1 MALASLYLT
10 TDNTP
15 TTPVNYYRNI
25 PLEISPGGMGWSKPM
40 KPMNLHSRPLPTMRS
55 SLLVLILLSGMGA
68 LNACGGSG
76 SGGGQDPTPAK
87 LAISTSSLP
96 TGQTG
101 VAYSALL
108 AATGG
113 TPPYTW
119 SVTSG
124 MLPPGLMLNAATGAI
139 AGTATQ
145 AVTGLEITFQV
156 VDSSTPQQS
165 KSIKLALTISSTA
178 VGISISP
185 KRAGLTVSQT
195 LSVSATVAND
205 TSMKAVSWSASGG
218 SFSSNT
224 SASGAAVTY
233 TSPSTPG
240 IYTVTATQ
248 TNDVTQR
255 AVATIGVTDLHGVYT
270 YHNDVSRDGTN
281 TSEYALT
288 TANVNSSTFG
298 KLFSCQADAAIYT
311 QPLWVSNITIG
322 GAKHNI
328 VVVATMH
335 DTVYAFDADA
345 SPCVTYWH
353 TQFIPS
359 GETFY
364 TAADVFSNSIFPD
377 IGILGT
383 PVIDSTS
390 NIIYLVTKTKNTTG
404 PGVIA
409 HQRLH
414 ALNLADGTEIANSPV
429 ELDSSITVPGN
440 CEGGSTIA
448 FNAAREN
455 QRPGL
460 ALVNGVVYVAWA
472 SHGDLDPYHGWILG
486 FNASTLSRVSAFNT
500 SPNAAEGLGYC
511 RAGIWM
517 SGGAPAADAAGNL
530 YVITGNGIFDGTSAF
545 GDSFL
550 KLSATGLAL
559 ADWFTPMDQLSLDAF
574 DHDLG
579 AGGAA
584 VLVDQTSGP
593 HPHLIIG
600 GGKSQVLYLLDR
612 TNMGH
617 FTSGGPDK
625 VVQTLSVSEAS
636 FSTPAFWQNTL
647 YFFGFNGPGLA
658 YTFVPATDTF
668 NPSVASSTTASFSF
682 PGSSPSVSSNG
693 NANGIVWTIDSN
705 SSGTGDNGP
714 VSAGPAVLHAFDATN
729 LGTELWNSSQVPAD
743 AAGNAVKFTVPTVAN
758 GKVYVPTRGNDSTAG
773 AAGTVFGEV
782 DVYGLKSN

>member
-1 MALASLYLT
+1 
-10 TDNTP
+10 
-15 TTPVNYYRNI
+15 
-25 PLEISPGGMGWSKPM
+25 M
-40 KPMNLHSRPLPTMRS
+40 KPMNLHPRPLPTMRN
-55 SLLVLILLSGMGA
+55 SLLVLILLSGING
-68 LNACGGSG
+68 CGGSG
-76 SGGGQDPTPAK
+76 SGGSQDPTPAK

-124 MLPPGLMLNAATGAI
+124 TLPAGLTLNVSTGAI
-139 AGTATQ
+139 AGTPTQ
-145 AVTGLEITFQV
+145 TVTSTELTFQV

-185 KRAGLTVSQT
+185 KRAGLTVTQT

-218 SFSSNT
+218 SFSSNA

-233 TSPSTPG
+233 TAPSTPG
-240 IYTVTATQ
+240 IYTITATQ

-328 VVVATMH
+328 VVAATMH

-364 TAADVFSNSIFPD
+364 TAADVFDNSIFPD

-390 NIIYLVTKTKNTTG
+390 NIVYLVTKTKNTTG
-404 PGVIA
+404 PGIIA

-460 ALVNGVVYVAWA
+460 ALVNGVVYIAWA

-550 KLSATGLAL
+550 KLSATSGLAL

-579 AGGAA
+579 AGGAG

-625 VVQTLSVSEAS
+625 VVQTLNVSEAC

-658 YTFVPATDTF
+658 YTFLPASDTF
-668 NPSVASSTTASFSF
+668 NPSVASSTVASFSF

-705 SSGTGDNGP
+705 SYGTGDNGP

-773 AAGTVFGEV
+773 AGTVFGEI
-782 DVYGLKSN
+782 DVYGLKPN

>member
-1 MALASLYLT
+1 MKPITLNSRLLPSIRNSFLTIIVVIAMAL
-10 TDNTP
+10 
-15 TTPVNYYRNI
+15 
-25 PLEISPGGMGWSKPM
+25 
-40 KPMNLHSRPLPTMRS
+40 
-55 SLLVLILLSGMGA
+55 LS
-68 LNACGGSG
+68 ACGGGSG
-76 SGGGQDPTPAK
+76 SGNAAGSPPAA
-87 LAISTSSLP
+87 LTISTSSLP

-101 VAYSALL
+101 VAYSAVL

-113 TPPYTW
+113 TPPYMWTL
-119 SVTSG
+119 TSG
-124 MLPPGLMLNAATGAI
+124 TFPTGLMLNAATGAI
-139 AGTATQ
+139 TGTPTQ
-145 AVTGLEITFQV
+145 TVTSTALTFQV
-156 VDSSTPQQS
+156 TDSSTPAVS
-165 KSIKLALTISSTA
+165 KSVKLMLTISSTS
-178 VGISISP
+178 VGITISP
-185 KRAGLTVSQT
+185 KLAGLTVTQT
-195 LSVSATVAND
+195 LMVSATVAND
-205 TSMKAVSWSASGG
+205 TSKKAVSWSATGG
-218 SFSSNT
+218 TFSSDA
-224 SASGAAVTY
+224 SASGATVTY
-233 TSPSTPG
+233 TAPSTPG
-240 IYTVTATQ
+240 IYTITATQ
-248 TNDVTQR
+248 ASDVTQR
-255 AVATIGVTDLHGVYT
+255 AAATIGVTDLHGVYT
-270 YHNDVSRDGTN
+270 YHNDVARDGVN

-311 QPLWVSNITIG
+311 QPLWVSNITVG
-322 GAKHNI
+322 GAKHNV
-328 VVVATMH
+328 VVVATMR
-335 DTVYAFDADA
+335 DSVYVFDADA

-364 TAADVFSNSIFPD
+364 SASDVSTNSIFPD

-390 NIIYLVTKTKNTTG
+390 NIIYLVTKTKNINDPG
-404 PGVIA
+404 PVV

-448 FNAAREN
+448 FNVARQN

-460 ALVNGVVYVAWA
+460 ALVNGVVYIAWA
-472 SHGDLDPYHGWILG
+472 SHGDVDPYHGWIVG

-550 KLSATGLAL
+550 KLSATSGLTL
-559 ADWFTPMDQLSLDAF
+559 ADWFTPMGQLSLDAF
-574 DHDLG
+574 DQDLG

-593 HPHLIIG
+593 HPHLIVG
-600 GGKSQVLYLLDR
+600 VGKSQVLYLLDR

-625 VVQTLSVSEAS
+625 AVQALNISESS

-658 YTFVPATDTF
+658 FTFLPASDTF
-668 NPSVASSTTASFSF
+668 NPSVASATKPSFSF

-693 NANGIVWTIDSN
+693 NANGIVWMIDAHSY
-705 SSGTGDNGP
+705 GTGDEGP
-714 VSAGPAVLHAFDATN
+714 GTAGPAVLHAFDATN

-743 AAGNAVKFTVPTVAN
+743 VAGNAVKFTVPTVAN
-758 GKVYVPTRGNDSTAG
+758 GKVYIGTRGNDTTLG
-773 AAGTVFGEV
+773 AGTVFGEV
-782 DVYGLKSN
+782 DVYGLKPN

>member
-1 MALASLYLT
+1 
-10 TDNTP
+10 
-15 TTPVNYYRNI
+15 
-25 PLEISPGGMGWSKPM
+25 M
-40 KPMNLHSRPLPTMRS
+40 KPMTLRSRPLPPMRNS
-55 SLLVLILLSGMGA
+55 ILAIIALTALGFLSG
-68 LNACGGSG
+68 CGSG
-76 SGGGQDPTPAK
+76 SSSGNPSDPPPAS

-96 TGQTG
+96 TGQVG
-101 VAYSALL
+101 VPYSAVL

-119 SVTSG
+119 SLTSG
-124 MLPPGLMLNAATGAI
+124 TFPAGLMLNAATGAI
-139 AGTATQ
+139 TGTPTQ
-145 AVTGLEITFQV
+145 AVTSTALTFQV
-156 VDSSTPQQS
+156 ADASTPPVS
-165 KSIKLALTISSTA
+165 RSVKLTLTISSTS
-178 VGISISP
+178 VGITISP
-185 KRAGLTVSQT
+185 KRAGLTVTQT
-195 LSVSATVAND
+195 LSVSGTVAND
-205 TSMKAVSWSASGG
+205 TSQKAVSWSATGG
-218 SFSSNT
+218 TFSSNA
-224 SASGAAVTY
+224 SASGASVTY
-233 TSPSTPG
+233 TAPSTPG
-240 IYTVTATQ
+240 IYTITATQ
-248 TNDVTQR
+248 TSDVTQR
-255 AVATIGVTDLHGVYT
+255 AIATIGVTDLHGVYT
-270 YHNDVSRDGTN
+270 YHNDVARDGVN

-288 TANVNSSTFG
+288 TANVNGSTFG

-322 GAKHNI
+322 AAKHNI

-335 DTVYAFDADA
+335 DTVYVFDADA

-364 TAADVFSNSIFPD
+364 TAGDVSTNSIFPD

-390 NIIYLVTKTKNTTG
+390 NIIYLVTKTKNINDPG
-404 PGVIA
+404 PIV

-440 CEGGSTIA
+440 CEGGSTIG

-460 ALVNGVVYVAWA
+460 ALVNGVVYIAWA
-472 SHGDLDPYHGWILG
+472 SHGDVDPYHGWVLG

-550 KLSATGLAL
+550 KLSVTSGLAL

-574 DHDLG
+574 DQDLG

-600 GGKSQVLYLLDR
+600 GGKSQNLYLLDR

-625 VVQTLSVSEAS
+625 VVQTLKVSESS

-658 YTFVPATDTF
+658 YTFLPASDTF
-668 NPSVASSTTASFSF
+668 NPSVASATTPSFSF

-693 NANGIVWTIDSN
+693 NSNGIVWMIDAN
-705 SSGTGDNGP
+705 SFGTGDGGP
-714 VSAGPAVLHAFDATN
+714 GTAGPAVLHAFDATN

-758 GKVYVPTRGNDSTAG
+758 GKVYVGTRGNDTTLG
-773 AAGTVFGEV
+773 AGTVFGEV
-782 DVYGLKSN
+782 DVYGLKPN

>member
-1 MALASLYLT
+1 
-10 TDNTP
+10 
-15 TTPVNYYRNI
+15 
-25 PLEISPGGMGWSKPM
+25 
-40 KPMNLHSRPLPTMRS
+40 
-55 SLLVLILLSGMGA
+55 
-68 LNACGGSG
+68 
-76 SGGGQDPTPAK
+76 
-87 LAISTSSLP
+87 
-96 TGQTG
+96 
-101 VAYSALL
+101 
-108 AATGG
+108 
-113 TPPYTW
+113 
-119 SVTSG
+119 
-124 MLPPGLMLNAATGAI
+124 
-139 AGTATQ
+139 
-145 AVTGLEITFQV
+145 
-156 VDSSTPQQS
+156 
-165 KSIKLALTISSTA
+165 
-178 VGISISP
+178 VGITISP
-185 KRAGLTVSQT
+185 KRAGLAVTQT

-205 TSMKAVSWSASGG
+205 TSQKAVSWSATGG
-218 SFSSNT
+218 SFSSNA
-224 SASGAAVTY
+224 SASGASVTY
-233 TSPSTPG
+233 TAPSTPG
-240 IYTVTATQ
+240 IFTITATQ
-248 TNDVTQR
+248 TSDVTQR

-364 TAADVFSNSIFPD
+364 TAGDVFTNSIFPD

-390 NIIYLVTKTKNTTG
+390 NIVYLVTITKNSG
-404 PGVIA
+404 PGIIA

-414 ALNLADGTEIANSPV
+414 ALNLADGTEAANSPV

-448 FNAAREN
+448 FNAAKEN

-460 ALVNGVVYVAWA
+460 ALVNGVVYIAWA
-472 SHGDLDPYHGWILG
+472 SYGDHDPYHGWILG
-486 FNASTLSRVSAFNT
+486 FNVSTLSRVSTFNT

-550 KLSATGLAL
+550 KLSATNGLSL
-559 ADWFTPMDQLSLDAF
+559 TDWFTPMGQLSLDAF
-574 DHDLG
+574 DLDLG

-600 GGKSQVLYLLDR
+600 GGKSQTLYLLDR

-625 VVQTLSVSEAS
+625 VVQTLNPSETS

-658 YTFVPATDTF
+658 FTFVPATDTF
-668 NPSVASSTTASFSF
+668 NPSAASSTAASFSF

-693 NANGIVWTIDSN
+693 NSNGIVWTIDSN
-705 SSGTGDNGP
+705 TYGTGDNGP
-714 VSAGPAVLHAFDATN
+714 GTAGPAVLHAFDATN

-743 AAGNAVKFTVPTVAN
+743 VAGNAVKFTVPTVAN
-758 GKVYVPTRGNDSTAG
+758 GKVYVPTRGNDSTLG
-773 AAGTVFGEV
+773 AGTIFGEV
-782 DVYGLKSN
+782 DVYGLKPN

>member
-1 MALASLYLT
+1 
-10 TDNTP
+10 
-15 TTPVNYYRNI
+15 
-25 PLEISPGGMGWSKPM
+25 M
-40 KPMNLHSRPLPTMRS
+40 KPMNLHSRPLPPMRNS
-55 SLLVLILLSGMGA
+55 FLAIIVLTALNLLS
-68 LNACGGSG
+68 ACGGGSG
-76 SGGGQDPTPAK
+76 SGTAGDPPPAA
-87 LAISTSSLP
+87 LTISTSSLP
-96 TGQTG
+96 TGQVG
-101 VAYSALL
+101 VAYSAVL

-119 SVTSG
+119 SLTSG
-124 MLPPGLMLNAATGAI
+124 ALPAGLMLNAATGAI
-139 AGTATQ
+139 TGTPTQ
-145 AVTGLEITFQV
+145 AVTSAALTFQV
-156 VDSSTPQQS
+156 ADSRTPPVS
-165 KSIKLALTISSTA
+165 RSVKLTLTISSTS
-178 VGISISP
+178 VGITISP
-185 KRAGLTVSQT
+185 KRAGLTVTQT

-205 TSMKAVSWSASGG
+205 TSQKAVSWSATGG
-218 SFSSNT
+218 TFSSNA
-224 SASGAAVTY
+224 SASGASVTY
-233 TSPSTPG
+233 TAPSTPG
-240 IYTVTATQ
+240 IYTITATQ
-248 TNDVTQR
+248 TSDVTQR

-270 YHNDVSRDGTN
+270 YHNDVARDGAN

-288 TANVNSSTFG
+288 TANVNGSTFG

-335 DTVYAFDADA
+335 DTVYTFDADT

-364 TAADVFSNSIFPD
+364 TAADVSTNSIFPD

-390 NIIYLVTKTKNTTG
+390 NIIYLVTKTKNISDPG
-404 PGVIA
+404 PIV

-448 FNAAREN
+448 FNAATEN

-460 ALVNGVVYVAWA
+460 ALVNGVVYIAWA

-486 FNASTLSRVSAFNT
+486 FNVSTLSRVSAFNS

-550 KLSATGLAL
+550 KLSATSGLAL

-600 GGKSQVLYLLDR
+600 GGKSQILYLLDR

-625 VVQTLSVSEAS
+625 VVQTLDVSEAA

-658 YTFVPATDTF
+658 FTFVPASDTF
-668 NPSVASSTTASFSF
+668 NPSVASSTVASFSF

-705 SSGTGDNGP
+705 TYGTGDNGP
-714 VSAGPAVLHAFDATN
+714 ASAGPAVVHAFDATN

-743 AAGNAVKFTVPTVAN
+743 VAGNAVKFTVPTVAN
-758 GKVYVPTRGNDSTAG
+758 GKVYVPTRGNDSTLG
-773 AAGTVFGEV
+773 AGTVFGEV
-782 DVYGLKSN
+782 DVYGLKPN

>member
-1 MALASLYLT
+1 
-10 TDNTP
+10 
-15 TTPVNYYRNI
+15 
-25 PLEISPGGMGWSKPM
+25 M
-40 KPMNLHSRPLPTMRS
+40 KPITPHSRSIPPMRNPF
-55 SLLVLILLSGMGA
+55 LVIILVTATALLS
-68 LNACGGSG
+68 ACGGSG
-76 SGGGQDPTPAK
+76 SGNAAGPPPAA
-87 LAISTSSLP
+87 LTISTSSLP

-101 VAYSALL
+101 VAYSAVL
-108 AATGG
+108 AAAGG

-119 SVTSG
+119 SLTSG
-124 MLPPGLMLNAATGAI
+124 TLPAGLMLNASTGALT
-139 AGTATQ
+139 GTPTQ
-145 AVTGLEITFQV
+145 TVTSTALTFQV
-156 VDSSTPQQS
+156 TDSSTPPAS
-165 KSIKLALTISSTA
+165 RSAKLTLTISSTA
-178 VGISISP
+178 VGIAISP
-185 KRAGLTVSQT
+185 KLAGLTVTQT
-195 LSVSATVAND
+195 LMVSATVAND
-205 TSMKAVSWSASGG
+205 TSKKAVSWSATGG
-218 SFSSNT
+218 SFSSDA
-224 SASGAAVTY
+224 SASGASVTY
-233 TSPSTPG
+233 TAPSTPG
-240 IYTVTATQ
+240 IYTITATQ
-248 TNDVTQR
+248 SSDVTQR

-270 YHNDVSRDGTN
+270 YHNDVSRDGAN

-311 QPLWVSNITIG
+311 QPLWVSNLTIG
-322 GAKHNI
+322 GAKHNV
-328 VVVATMH
+328 VVVATMR
-335 DTVYAFDADA
+335 DTVYVFDADA

-364 TAADVFSNSIFPD
+364 SAFDVSTNSIFPD

-390 NIIYLVTKTKNTTG
+390 NIIYLVTKTKNINDPG
-404 PGVIA
+404 PIV

-448 FNAAREN
+448 FNVAREN

-460 ALVNGVVYVAWA
+460 ALVNGVVYIAWA
-472 SHGDLDPYHGWILG
+472 SHGDVDPYHGWVLG
-486 FNASTLSRVSAFNT
+486 FNASTLSRVSAFNS
-500 SPNAAEGLGYC
+500 SPNAAEGMGYC

-550 KLSATGLAL
+550 KLSATSGLAL
-559 ADWFTPMDQLSLDAF
+559 ADWFTPMNQLSLDAF
-574 DHDLG
+574 DQDLG

-600 GGKSQVLYLLDR
+600 GGKSQSLYLLDR

-625 VVQTLSVSEAS
+625 VVQTLKASESS

-658 YTFVPATDTF
+658 YTFLTASDTF
-668 NPSVASSTTASFSF
+668 NPAVASTTTPSFSF

-693 NANGIVWTIDSN
+693 NSNGIVWMIDAHTF
-705 SSGTGDNGP
+705 GTGDGGP
-714 VSAGPAVLHAFDATN
+714 ATAGPAVLHAFDATN

-758 GKVYVPTRGNDSTAG
+758 GKVYVGTRGNDSTLG
-773 AAGTVFGEV
+773 AGTVFGEV
-782 DVYGLKSN
+782 DVYGLKPN

>member
-1 MALASLYLT
+1 
-10 TDNTP
+10 
-15 TTPVNYYRNI
+15 
-25 PLEISPGGMGWSKPM
+25 M
-40 KPMNLHSRPLPTMRS
+40 KPMTLHPRLLRHMRNP
-55 SLLVLILLSGMGA
+55 LLVIILLTTLGLLS
-68 LNACGGSG
+68 ACGGGSG
-76 SGGGQDPTPAK
+76 SGNAADPPPAA
-87 LAISTSSLP
+87 LTISTSSLP
-96 TGQTG
+96 TGQAG
-101 VAYSALL
+101 VAYSAVL
-108 AATGG
+108 AAAGG
-113 TPPYTW
+113 TPPYMW
-119 SVTSG
+119 SLTSG
-124 MLPPGLMLNAATGAI
+124 TLPTGLTLSASTGAI
-139 AGTATQ
+139 SGTPTQTATST
-145 AVTGLEITFQV
+145 ALTFQV
-156 VDSSTPQQS
+156 ADSSAPPGS
-165 KSIKLALTISSTA
+165 RSVKLMLTISSTA
-178 VGISISP
+178 VSITVSP
-185 KRAGLTVSQT
+185 KRAGLTVTQT
-195 LSVSATVAND
+195 VAVSATVAND
-205 TSMKAVSWSASGG
+205 TSKKAVSWSATGG
-218 SFSSNT
+218 TFSSSA
-224 SASGAAVTY
+224 SASGASVTY
-233 TSPSTPG
+233 TAPSTPG
-240 IYTVTATQ
+240 IYTITATQ
-248 TNDVTQR
+248 SSDVTQR
-255 AVATIGVTDLHGVYT
+255 AVVTIGVTDLAGVYT
-270 YHNDVSRDGTN
+270 YHNDLSRDGTN

-311 QPLWVSNITIG
+311 QPLWVSNITIS

-345 SPCVTYWH
+345 NPCVTYWH
-353 TQFIPS
+353 SQFIPS

-364 TAADVFSNSIFPD
+364 TAADVFTNSIFPD

-390 NIIYLVTKTKNTTG
+390 NTIYFVTKTKNITG
-404 PGVIA
+404 PGLVA

-448 FNAAREN
+448 FNAASEN

-460 ALVNGVVYVAWA
+460 ALVNGVVYIAWA
-472 SHGDLDPYHGWILG
+472 SHGDHDPYHGWVIG
-486 FNASTLSRVSAFNT
+486 FNATSLSRVSAFNT
-500 SPNAAEGLGYC
+500 TPNAAEGLGYC

-530 YVITGNGIFDGTSAF
+530 YVITGNGVFDGTSAF

-550 KLSATGLAL
+550 KLGATNGLSL
-559 ADWFTPMDQLSLDAF
+559 TDWFTPMNQLSLDTF
-574 DHDLG
+574 DQDLG

-593 HPHLIIG
+593 HPHVIIG
-600 GGKSQVLYLLDR
+600 GGKSQVLYILDR

-625 VVQTLSVSEAS
+625 VVQTLNPSETS

-658 YTFVPATDTF
+658 YTFLPASDTF
-668 NPSVASSTTASFSF
+668 NPSVASSTAVSFSF
-682 PGSSPSVSSNG
+682 PGASPSVSSNG
-693 NANGIVWTIDSN
+693 NSNGIVWTIDAHT
-705 SSGTGDNGP
+705 SGTGDNGP
-714 VSAGPAVLHAFDATN
+714 ASAGPAVVHAFDATN

-758 GKVYVPTRGNDSTAG
+758 GKVYVGTRGNDTTLG
-773 AAGTVFGEV
+773 AGTVFGEV
-782 DVYGLKSN
+782 DVYGLKPN

>member
-1 MALASLYLT
+1 
-10 TDNTP
+10 
-15 TTPVNYYRNI
+15 
-25 PLEISPGGMGWSKPM
+25 M
-40 KPMNLHSRPLPTMRS
+40 KPMNLHPRPLPTMRN
-55 SLLVLILLSGMGA
+55 SLLVLILLSGING
-68 LNACGGSG
+68 CGGSG
-76 SGGGQDPTPAK
+76 SGGSQDPTPAK

-124 MLPPGLMLNAATGAI
+124 TLPAGLTLNVSTGAI
-139 AGTATQ
+139 AGPPTQ
-145 AVTGLEITFQV
+145 TVTSTELTFQV

-185 KRAGLTVSQT
+185 KRAGLTVTQT

-240 IYTVTATQ
+240 IYTITATQ

-298 KLFSCQADAAIYT
+298 KLFSCQADAAIYA

-328 VVVATMH
+328 VVAATMH

-353 TQFIPS
+353 TQFVPS

-364 TAADVFSNSIFPD
+364 TAADVFDNSIFPD

-390 NIIYLVTKTKNTTG
+390 NIVYLVTKTKNTTG
-404 PGVIA
+404 PGIIA

-460 ALVNGVVYVAWA
+460 ALVNGVVYIAWA

-486 FNASTLSRVSAFNT
+486 FDASTLSRVSAFNT

-559 ADWFTPMDQLSLDAF
+559 ADWFTPLDQLSLDAF

-579 AGGAA
+579 AGGAG

-625 VVQTLSVSEAS
+625 VVQTLNVSEAC

-658 YTFVPATDTF
+658 YTFLPASDTF
-668 NPSVASSTTASFSF
+668 NPSVASSTVASFSF

-705 SSGTGDNGP
+705 SYGTGDNGP

-773 AAGTVFGEV
+773 AGTVFGEI
-782 DVYGLKSN
+782 DVYGLKPN

>member
-1 MALASLYLT
+1 
-10 TDNTP
+10 
-15 TTPVNYYRNI
+15 
-25 PLEISPGGMGWSKPM
+25 M
-40 KPMNLHSRPLPTMRS
+40 KPMNLHPRPLPTMRN
-55 SLLVLILLSGMGA
+55 SLLVLILLSGING
-68 LNACGGSG
+68 CGGSG
-76 SGGGQDPTPAK
+76 SGGSQDPTPAK

-124 MLPPGLMLNAATGAI
+124 TLPAGLTLNVSTGAI
-139 AGTATQ
+139 AGTPTQ
-145 AVTGLEITFQV
+145 TVTSTELTFQV

-185 KRAGLTVSQT
+185 KRAGLTVTQT

-240 IYTVTATQ
+240 IYTITATQ

-298 KLFSCQADAAIYT
+298 KLFSCQADAAIYA

-328 VVVATMH
+328 VVAATMH

-364 TAADVFSNSIFPD
+364 TAADVFDNSIFPD

-390 NIIYLVTKTKNTTG
+390 NIVYLVTKTKNTSG
-404 PGVIA
+404 PGIIA

-460 ALVNGVVYVAWA
+460 ALVNGLVYIAWA

-486 FNASTLSRVSAFNT
+486 FNASTLSRVSIFNS

-545 GDSFL
+545 GDSFV
-550 KLSATGLAL
+550 KLSATSGLAL

-579 AGGAA
+579 AGGAG

-625 VVQTLSVSEAS
+625 VVQTLNVSEAC

-658 YTFVPATDTF
+658 YTFLPASDTF
-668 NPSVASSTTASFSF
+668 NPSVASSTVASFSF

-705 SSGTGDNGP
+705 SYGTGDNGP

-743 AAGNAVKFTVPTVAN
+743 VAGNAVKFTVPTVAN
-758 GKVYVPTRGNDSTAG
+758 GKVYVPTRGNDATLG
-773 AAGTVFGEV
+773 AGTVFGEI
-782 DVYGLKSN
+782 DVYGLKPN

>member
-1 MALASLYLT
+1 
-10 TDNTP
+10 
-15 TTPVNYYRNI
+15 
-25 PLEISPGGMGWSKPM
+25 M
-40 KPMNLHSRPLPTMRS
+40 KPMNLHPRPLPTMRN
-55 SLLVLILLSGMGA
+55 SLLVLILLSGING
-68 LNACGGSG
+68 CGGSG
-76 SGGGQDPTPAK
+76 SGGSQDPTPAK
-87 LAISTSSLP
+87 LATSTSSLP

-124 MLPPGLMLNAATGAI
+124 TLPAGLTLNVSTGAI
-139 AGTATQ
+139 AGTPTQ
-145 AVTGLEITFQV
+145 TVTSTELTFQV

-185 KRAGLTVSQT
+185 KRAGLTVTQT

-218 SFSSNT
+218 SFSSNA
-224 SASGAAVTY
+224 SASGASVTY
-233 TSPSTPG
+233 TAPSTPG
-240 IYTVTATQ
+240 IYTITATQ
-248 TNDVTQR
+248 TSDVTQR

-270 YHNDVSRDGTN
+270 YHNDVARDGTN
-281 TSEYALT
+281 TAEYALT
-288 TANVNSSTFG
+288 TANVNGSTFG

-328 VVVATMH
+328 VVAATMH

-364 TAADVFSNSIFPD
+364 TAADVFDNSIFPD

-390 NIIYLVTKTKNTTG
+390 NIVYLVTKTKNTTG
-404 PGVIA
+404 PGIIA

-414 ALNLADGTEIANSPV
+414 ALNFADGTEIANSPV

-460 ALVNGVVYVAWA
+460 ALVNGVVYIAWA

-486 FNASTLSRVSAFNT
+486 FNASTLSRVSVFNS

-550 KLSATGLAL
+550 KLSATSGLAL

-625 VVQTLSVSEAS
+625 VVQTLNVSEAC

-658 YTFVPATDTF
+658 YTFLPASDTF
-668 NPSVASSTTASFSF
+668 NPSVASSTVASFSF

-705 SSGTGDNGP
+705 SYGTGDNGP

-773 AAGTVFGEV
+773 AGTVFGEI
-782 DVYGLKSN
+782 DVYGLKPN

>member
-1 MALASLYLT
+1 M
-10 TDNTP
+10 
-15 TTPVNYYRNI
+15 
-25 PLEISPGGMGWSKPM
+25 
-40 KPMNLHSRPLPTMRS
+40 
-55 SLLVLILLSGMGA
+55 
-68 LNACGGSG
+68 
-76 SGGGQDPTPAK
+76 
-87 LAISTSSLP
+87 
-96 TGQTG
+96 
-101 VAYSALL
+101 
-108 AATGG
+108 
-113 TPPYTW
+113 YT
-119 SVTSG
+119 
-124 MLPPGLMLNAATGAI
+124 I
-139 AGTATQ
+139 
-145 AVTGLEITFQV
+145 
-156 VDSSTPQQS
+156 
-165 KSIKLALTISSTA
+165 
-178 VGISISP
+178 
-185 KRAGLTVSQT
+185 
-195 LSVSATVAND
+195 
-205 TSMKAVSWSASGG
+205 
-218 SFSSNT
+218 
-224 SASGAAVTY
+224 
-233 TSPSTPG
+233 
-240 IYTVTATQ
+240 TATQ
-248 TNDVTQR
+248 TSDVTQR

-270 YHNDVSRDGTN
+270 YHNDVARDGVN
-281 TSEYALT
+281 TTEYALT
-288 TANVNSSTFG
+288 TANVNGSTFG

-311 QPLWVSNITIG
+311 QPLWVSNFTIG

-335 DTVYAFDADA
+335 DTVYVFDADA
-345 SPCVTYWH
+345 SPCVTFWH

-364 TAADVFSNSIFPD
+364 TAADVSTNSIFPD

-390 NIIYLVTKTKNTTG
+390 NIIYLVTKTKNISD
-404 PGVIA
+404 PGHAV

-448 FNAAREN
+448 FNVAREN

-460 ALVNGVVYVAWA
+460 ALVNGVVYIAWA
-472 SHGDLDPYHGWILG
+472 SHGDVDPYHGWILG

-530 YVITGNGIFDGTSAF
+530 YVITGNGVFDGISAF

-550 KLSATGLAL
+550 KLSATSGLAL
-559 ADWFTPMDQLSLDAF
+559 ADWFTPMGQLSLDAF
-574 DHDLG
+574 DQDLG
-579 AGGAA
+579 AGGAG
-584 VLVDQTSGP
+584 VLVDQASGP

-600 GGKSQVLYLLDR
+600 GGKSQTLYLLDR

-658 YTFVPATDTF
+658 FTFVPATDTF
-668 NPSVASSTTASFSF
+668 NPSVASATTASFSF
-682 PGSSPSVSSNG
+682 PGSSPSISSNG

-705 SSGTGDNGP
+705 LSGTGDNGP
-714 VSAGPAVLHAFDATN
+714 ASAGPAVLHAFDATN

-743 AAGNAVKFTVPTVAN
+743 VAGNAVKFTVPTVAN
-758 GKVYVPTRGNDSTAG
+758 GKVYVGTRGNDTTLG
-773 AAGTVFGEV
+773 AGTVFGEV
-782 DVYGLKSN
+782 DVYGLKPN

>member
-1 MALASLYLT
+1 
-10 TDNTP
+10 
-15 TTPVNYYRNI
+15 
-25 PLEISPGGMGWSKPM
+25 M
-40 KPMNLHSRPLPTMRS
+40 KPMNLHPRPLPPMRNS
-55 SLLVLILLSGMGA
+55 PLVLILLSGMGF
-68 LNACGGSG
+68 LNGCGGSG
-76 SGGGQDPTPAK
+76 SGGSQDPSPPK
-87 LAISTSSLP
+87 LVISTSSLP

-101 VAYSALL
+101 VAYNALL

-124 MLPPGLMLNAATGAI
+124 MLPPGLMLNAAMGAI
-139 AGTATQ
+139 TGTPTQ
-145 AVTGLEITFQV
+145 AVTSAVLTFQV
-156 VDSSTPQQS
+156 ADSSTPPVS
-165 KSIKLALTISSTA
+165 RSVKMALTISSSSVSIT
-178 VGISISP
+178 ISP
-185 KRAGLTVSQT
+185 KRAGLTVTQT
-195 LSVSATVAND
+195 LLVSGTVAND
-205 TSMKAVSWSASGG
+205 TSQKAVSWSATGG
-218 SFSSNT
+218 TFSSNA
-224 SASGAAVTY
+224 SASGASVTY
-233 TSPSTPG
+233 TAPSTPG
-240 IYTVTATQ
+240 IYTITATQ
-248 TNDVTQR
+248 TSDVTQR

-270 YHNDVSRDGTN
+270 YHNDVARDGTN
-281 TSEYALT
+281 TAEYALT
-288 TANVNSSTFG
+288 TANVNGSTFG

-328 VVVATMH
+328 VVAATMH

-364 TAADVFSNSIFPD
+364 TAADVFDNSIFPD

-390 NIIYLVTKTKNTTG
+390 NIVYLVTKTKNTTD
-404 PGVIA
+404 PGLVA

-414 ALNLADGTEIANSPV
+414 ALNFADGTEIANSPV

-460 ALVNGVVYVAWA
+460 ALVNGVVYIAWA

-486 FNASTLSRVSAFNT
+486 FNASTLSRVSVFNS

-550 KLSATGLAL
+550 KLSATSGLAL

-625 VVQTLSVSEAS
+625 VVQTLNVSEAC

-658 YTFVPATDTF
+658 YTFLPASDTF
-668 NPSVASSTTASFSF
+668 NPSVASSTVASFSF

-705 SSGTGDNGP
+705 SYGTGDNGP

-773 AAGTVFGEV
+773 AGTVFGEI
-782 DVYGLKSN
+782 DVYGLKPN

>member
-1 MALASLYLT
+1 M
-10 TDNTP
+10 
-15 TTPVNYYRNI
+15 RN
-25 PLEISPGGMGWSKPM
+25 PF
-40 KPMNLHSRPLPTMRS
+40 
-55 SLLVLILLSGMGA
+55 LVIILVTATALLS
-68 LNACGGSG
+68 ACGGSG
-76 SGGGQDPTPAK
+76 SGNAAGPPPAA
-87 LAISTSSLP
+87 LTISTSSLP

-101 VAYSALL
+101 VAYSAVL

-119 SVTSG
+119 SLTSG
-124 MLPPGLMLNAATGAI
+124 TLPAGLMLNASTGALT
-139 AGTATQ
+139 GTPTQ
-145 AVTGLEITFQV
+145 TVTSTALTFQV
-156 VDSSTPQQS
+156 ADSSTPPAS
-165 KSIKLALTISSTA
+165 RSAKLTLTISSTA
-178 VGISISP
+178 VGIAISP
-185 KRAGLTVSQT
+185 KLAGLTVTQT
-195 LSVSATVAND
+195 LMVSATVAND
-205 TSMKAVSWSASGG
+205 TSKKAVSWSATGG
-218 SFSSNT
+218 SFSSDA
-224 SASGAAVTY
+224 SASGASVTY
-233 TSPSTPG
+233 TAPSTPG
-240 IYTVTATQ
+240 IYTITATQ
-248 TNDVTQR
+248 SSDVTQR

-270 YHNDVSRDGTN
+270 YHNDVSRDGAN

-288 TANVNSSTFG
+288 TANVNGSTFG

-311 QPLWVSNITIG
+311 QPLWVSNLTIG
-322 GAKHNI
+322 GAKHNV
-328 VVVATMH
+328 VVVATMR
-335 DTVYAFDADA
+335 DTVYVFDADA

-364 TAADVFSNSIFPD
+364 SAFDVSTNSIFPD

-390 NIIYLVTKTKNTTG
+390 NIIYLVTKTKNINDPG
-404 PGVIA
+404 PIV

-448 FNAAREN
+448 FNVAKEN

-460 ALVNGVVYVAWA
+460 ALVNGVVYIAWA
-472 SHGDLDPYHGWILG
+472 SHGDVDPYHGWVLG
-486 FNASTLSRVSAFNT
+486 FNASTLSRVSAFNS
-500 SPNAAEGLGYC
+500 SPNAAEGMGYC

-550 KLSATGLAL
+550 KLSATSGLAL
-559 ADWFTPMDQLSLDAF
+559 ADWFTPMNQLSLDAF
-574 DHDLG
+574 DQDLG

-600 GGKSQVLYLLDR
+600 GGKSQSLYLLDR

-625 VVQTLSVSEAS
+625 VVQTLKASESS

-658 YTFVPATDTF
+658 YTFLTASDTF
-668 NPSVASSTTASFSF
+668 NPAVASTTTPSFSF

-693 NANGIVWTIDSN
+693 NSNGIVWMIDAHTF
-705 SSGTGDNGP
+705 GTGDGGP
-714 VSAGPAVLHAFDATN
+714 ATAGPAVLHAFDATN

-758 GKVYVPTRGNDSTAG
+758 GKVYVGTRGNDSTLG
-773 AAGTVFGEV
+773 AGTVFGEV
-782 DVYGLKSN
+782 DVYGLKPN

>member
-1 MALASLYLT
+1 M
-10 TDNTP
+10 
-15 TTPVNYYRNI
+15 VRN
-25 PLEISPGGMGWSKPM
+25 
-40 KPMNLHSRPLPTMRS
+40 
-55 SLLVLILLSGMGA
+55 
-68 LNACGGSG
+68 
-76 SGGGQDPTPAK
+76 
-87 LAISTSSLP
+87 
-96 TGQTG
+96 
-101 VAYSALL
+101 
-108 AATGG
+108 
-113 TPPYTW
+113 
-119 SVTSG
+119 
-124 MLPPGLMLNAATGAI
+124 
-139 AGTATQ
+139 
-145 AVTGLEITFQV
+145 
-156 VDSSTPQQS
+156 
-165 KSIKLALTISSTA
+165 
-178 VGISISP
+178 
-185 KRAGLTVSQT
+185 
-195 LSVSATVAND
+195 
-205 TSMKAVSWSASGG
+205 GG
-218 SFSSNT
+218 SFSSNA
-224 SASGAAVTY
+224 SASGASVTY
-233 TSPSTPG
+233 TAPSTPG
-240 IYTVTATQ
+240 IYTITATQ
-248 TNDVTQR
+248 TSDVTQR
-255 AVATIGVTDLHGVYT
+255 AVATVGVTDLRGVYT
-270 YHNDVSRDGTN
+270 YHNDSARDGAN

-288 TANVNSSTFG
+288 TANINNSTFG
-298 KLFSCQADAAIYT
+298 KLFACQADAAIYA

-353 TQFIPS
+353 AQFIPS
-359 GETFY
+359 GETFF
-364 TAADVFSNSIFPD
+364 TAGDVFTNSIFPD

-390 NIIYLVTKTKNTTG
+390 NMIYFVTKTKNINDPG
-404 PGVIA
+404 PIV

-414 ALNLADGTEIANSPV
+414 ALNLADGTEIASSPV

-460 ALVNGVVYVAWA
+460 ALVNGVVYITWA

-511 RAGIWM
+511 RGGIWM
-517 SGGAPAADAAGNL
+517 SGGAPSADAAGNQ

-550 KLSATGLAL
+550 KLSATSGLTL

-625 VVQTLSVSEAS
+625 VVQTLNVSEAD
-636 FSTPAFWQNTL
+636 FCTPAFWQNTL

-658 YTFVPATDTF
+658 YTFLPASDTF

-705 SSGTGDNGP
+705 ASGTGDSGP
-714 VSAGPAVLHAFDATN
+714 ASAGPAVLHAFDATN

-758 GKVYVPTRGNDSTAG
+758 GKVYVGTRGNDTTLG
-773 AAGTVFGEV
+773 AGTVFGEF
-782 DVYGLKSN
+782 DVYGLKPN

>member
-1 MALASLYLT
+1 
-10 TDNTP
+10 
-15 TTPVNYYRNI
+15 
-25 PLEISPGGMGWSKPM
+25 M
-40 KPMNLHSRPLPTMRS
+40 KPMTLHSRPLFPMRN
-55 SLLVLILLSGMGA
+55 LFLALIVLTALGLLS
-68 LNACGGSG
+68 ACGGGSG
-76 SGGGQDPTPAK
+76 SGNPADPPPAA

-96 TGQTG
+96 TGQVG
-101 VAYSALL
+101 VAYNAVL

-119 SVTSG
+119 SLTSG
-124 MLPPGLMLNAATGAI
+124 TFPAGLMLNAATGAI
-139 AGTATQ
+139 TGTPTQ
-145 AVTGLEITFQV
+145 AVTNTALTFQV
-156 VDSSTPQQS
+156 ADSSTPAGS
-165 KSIKLALTISSTA
+165 RSVKLMLTISSTSA
-178 VGISISP
+178 GIAISP
-185 KRAGLTVSQT
+185 KRAGLTVTQT
-195 LSVSATVAND
+195 LSVSGTVAND
-205 TSMKAVSWSASGG
+205 TSQKAVSWSATGG
-218 SFSSNT
+218 SFSSNA
-224 SASGAAVTY
+224 SASGASVTY
-233 TSPSTPG
+233 TAPSTPG
-240 IYTVTATQ
+240 IYTITATQ
-248 TNDVTQR
+248 TSDVTQR
-255 AVATIGVTDLHGVYT
+255 AVATIGVTDLHAVYT
-270 YHNDVSRDGTN
+270 YHNDVSRDGAN

-288 TANVNSSTFG
+288 RAHVNSSTFG

-328 VVVATMH
+328 VVVATMR
-335 DTVYAFDADA
+335 DTVYVFDADA

-364 TAADVFSNSIFPD
+364 TAADVSTNSIFPD

-390 NIIYLVTKTKNTTG
+390 NIIYLVTKTKNINDPG
-404 PGVIA
+404 PVV

-448 FNAAREN
+448 FNVAREN

-460 ALVNGVVYVAWA
+460 ALVNGVVYIAWA
-472 SHGDLDPYHGWILG
+472 SHGDVDPYHGWIVG

-550 KLSATGLAL
+550 KLSATSGLAL
-559 ADWFTPMDQLSLDAF
+559 ADWFTPMNQLSLDAF
-574 DHDLG
+574 DQDLG

-584 VLVDQTSGP
+584 VLVDQPSGP
-593 HPHLIIG
+593 HPHVIIG
-600 GGKSQVLYLLDR
+600 GGKSQVLYILDR

-625 VVQTLSVSEAS
+625 VVQTLNVSEVS

-658 YTFVPATDTF
+658 YTFLPATDTF
-668 NPSVASSTTASFSF
+668 NPSVASSTVASFSF

-693 NANGIVWTIDSN
+693 SANGIVWMIDAK

-714 VSAGPAVLHAFDATN
+714 ASAGPAVVHAFDATS

-758 GKVYVPTRGNDSTAG
+758 GKVYVGTRGNDTTLG
-773 AAGTVFGEV
+773 AGTVFGEV
-782 DVYGLKSN
+782 DVYGLKPN

>member
-1 MALASLYLT
+1 MPCT
-10 TDNTP
+10 
-15 TTPVNYYRNI
+15 
-25 PLEISPGGMGWSKPM
+25 EMGISKPM
-40 KPMNLHSRPLPTMRS
+40 KPMNLRSRPLHPMRNS
-55 SLLVLILLSGMGA
+55 SLAIIVLAALGLLS
-68 LNACGGSG
+68 ACGGSG
-76 SGGGQDPTPAK
+76 SGNAGDPPPAA
-87 LAISTSSLP
+87 LTISTSSLP
-96 TGQTG
+96 TGQVG
-101 VAYSALL
+101 VAYSAVL

-119 SVTSG
+119 SLTSG
-124 MLPPGLMLNAATGAI
+124 TLPAGLMLNAATGAI
-139 AGTATQ
+139 TGTPTQ
-145 AVTGLEITFQV
+145 AVTSAALTFQV
-156 VDSSTPQQS
+156 ADSSTPPAS
-165 KSIKLALTISSTA
+165 RSVKMTLTISSTS
-178 VGISISP
+178 VGITISP
-185 KRAGLTVSQT
+185 KRAGLTVTQT
-195 LSVSATVAND
+195 LSVSGTVAND
-205 TSMKAVSWSASGG
+205 TSQKAVSWSATGG
-218 SFSSNT
+218 TFSSNA
-224 SASGAAVTY
+224 SASGASVTY
-233 TSPSTPG
+233 TAPSTPG
-240 IYTVTATQ
+240 IYTITATQ
-248 TNDVTQR
+248 TSDVTQR

-270 YHNDVSRDGTN
+270 YHNDVARDGTN
-281 TSEYALT
+281 TAEYALT

-353 TQFIPS
+353 TQYIPS

-364 TAADVFSNSIFPD
+364 TAADVSTNSIFPD

-390 NIIYLVTKTKNTTG
+390 NIIYLVTKTKNINDPG
-404 PGVIA
+404 PVV

-460 ALVNGVVYVAWA
+460 ALVNGVVYIAWA

-517 SGGAPAADAAGNL
+517 SGGAPSADAAGNL
-530 YVITGNGIFDGTSAF
+530 YVITGNGVFDGTSAF

-550 KLSATGLAL
+550 KLSATSGLAL

-625 VVQTLSVSEAS
+625 VVQTLNVSEAC
-636 FSTPAFWQNTL
+636 FCTPAFWQNTL

-658 YTFVPATDTF
+658 YTFLPASDTF
-668 NPSVASSTTASFSF
+668 NPSVASSTVASFSF

-705 SSGTGDNGP
+705 SYGTGDNGP

-743 AAGNAVKFTVPTVAN
+743 VAGNAVKFTVPTVAN

-773 AAGTVFGEV
+773 RRHS
-782 DVYGLKSN
+782 LR

>member
-1 MALASLYLT
+1 
-10 TDNTP
+10 
-15 TTPVNYYRNI
+15 
-25 PLEISPGGMGWSKPM
+25 M
-40 KPMNLHSRPLPTMRS
+40 KPMNLHPRPLPTMRN
-55 SLLVLILLSGMGA
+55 SLLVLILLSGING
-68 LNACGGSG
+68 CGGSG
-76 SGGGQDPTPAK
+76 SGGSQDPTPAK

-124 MLPPGLMLNAATGAI
+124 TLPAGLTLNVSTGAI
-139 AGTATQ
+139 AGTPTQ
-145 AVTGLEITFQV
+145 TVTSTELTFQV

-185 KRAGLTVSQT
+185 KRAGLTVTQT

-240 IYTVTATQ
+240 IYTITATQ

-328 VVVATMH
+328 VVAATMH

-364 TAADVFSNSIFPD
+364 TAADVFDNSIFPD

-390 NIIYLVTKTKNTTG
+390 NIVYLVTKTKNTTG
-404 PGVIA
+404 PGIIA

-460 ALVNGVVYVAWA
+460 ALVNGVVYIAWA

-486 FNASTLSRVSAFNT
+486 FNASTLSRVSIFNS

-545 GDSFL
+545 GDSFV
-550 KLSATGLAL
+550 KLSATSGLAL

-579 AGGAA
+579 AGGAG

-625 VVQTLSVSEAS
+625 VVQTLNVSEAC

-658 YTFVPATDTF
+658 YTFLPASDTF
-668 NPSVASSTTASFSF
+668 NPSVASSTVASFSF

-705 SSGTGDNGP
+705 SYGTGDNGP

-758 GKVYVPTRGNDSTAG
+758 GKVYVPTRGNDATLG
-773 AAGTVFGEV
+773 AGTVFGEI
-782 DVYGLKSN
+782 DVYGLKPN

>member
-1 MALASLYLT
+1 MRNPLLVMILLT
-10 TDNTP
+10 T
-15 TTPVNYYRNI
+15 
-25 PLEISPGGMGWSKPM
+25 LG
-40 KPMNLHSRPLPTMRS
+40 
-55 SLLVLILLSGMGA
+55 LLS
-68 LNACGGSG
+68 ACGGGSG
-76 SGGGQDPTPAK
+76 SGNAADPPPAA
-87 LAISTSSLP
+87 LTISTSSLP

-101 VAYSALL
+101 VAYSAVL

-119 SVTSG
+119 SLTSG
-124 MLPPGLMLNAATGAI
+124 TFPAGLMLNAATGAI
-139 AGTATQ
+139 TGTPTQ
-145 AVTGLEITFQV
+145 AVTSTALTFQV
-156 VDSSTPQQS
+156 ADSSTPPAS
-165 KSIKLALTISSTA
+165 RSVKLMLTVSSTS
-178 VGISISP
+178 VGITISP
-185 KRAGLTVSQT
+185 KRTGLTVTQT

-205 TSMKAVSWSASGG
+205 TSQKAVSWSATGG
-218 SFSSNT
+218 SFSSNA
-224 SASGAAVTY
+224 SASGASVTY
-233 TSPSTPG
+233 TAPSTPG
-240 IYTVTATQ
+240 IYAITATQ
-248 TNDVTQR
+248 TSDVTQT
-255 AVATIGVTDLHGVYT
+255 AVATIGVTDLHGVFT
-270 YHNDVSRDGTN
+270 YHNDVSRDGAN
-281 TSEYALT
+281 MSEYALT
-288 TANVNSSTFG
+288 TANVSSSTFG

-328 VVVATMH
+328 VVVATMR

-345 SPCVTYWH
+345 NPCVTYWH

-364 TAADVFSNSIFPD
+364 TAADVFDNSIFPD

-390 NIIYLVTKTKNTTG
+390 NIIYLVTKTKNTSG
-404 PGVIA
+404 PGIIA

-448 FNAAREN
+448 FNTAREN

-460 ALVNGVVYVAWA
+460 ALVNGVVYIAWA

-486 FNASTLSRVSAFNT
+486 FNATTLSRVSTFNS

-550 KLSATGLAL
+550 KLSPTGLAV
-559 ADWFTPMDQLSLDAF
+559 ADWFTPMDQLSLDTF

-600 GGKSQVLYLLDR
+600 GGKSQILYLLDR

-617 FTSGGPDK
+617 FTSGGPDN
-625 VVQTLSVSEAS
+625 VVQTLNPSLAS

-668 NPSVASSTTASFSF
+668 NPSVASSTAASFLF

-693 NANGIVWTIDSN
+693 NSNGIVWTIDSN
-705 SSGTGDNGP
+705 TYGTGDNGP
-714 VSAGPAVLHAFDATN
+714 ASAGPAVLHAFDATN

-758 GKVYVPTRGNDSTAG
+758 GKVYVGSRGNDTTLG
-773 AAGTVFGEV
+773 AGTVFGEV
-782 DVYGLKSN
+782 DVYGLKPN